1 MSYLNIAEMLQ
12 TYPRA
17 VGNACSRNTCLLF
30 IPCHRVMGSDGSL
43 VGYSAGI
50 DKKRQ
55 LLELEG
61 FPKQIAVL

>member
-30 IPCHRVMGSDGSL
+30 IPCHRVIKKDNTLGGFLMG
-43 VGYSAGI
+43 
-50 DKKRQ
+50 KKIKEK
-55 LLELEG
+55 LLILERL
-61 FPKQIAVL
+61 A